1 MVRVCLSMLLPLVLL
16 QACAIGQAPGP
27 ANPQLQASD
36 APASDASKKESAL
49 DCARKN
55 SVLDAWTC
63 ATSGSTSP

>member
-16 QACAIGQAPGP
+16 QACAIGQASGP
-27 ANPQLQASD
+27 ANPQLQ
-36 APASDASKKESAL
+36 ASDASKKESAL